1 VTAEKR
7 EPVYRESAIDEPAA
21 HRLLTDYF
29 ESRELGFVGGN
40 YRTVFPSAD
49 TFTAPNGVF
58 LVVEWEGADVGCGAI
73 RTLAPGR
80 MEIKHLWLE
89 PQARGNGFGR
99 ALLTELERRAA
110 EHGATEVVLDT
121 NASLEAAG
129 NLYRSAGYVGI
140 EPYNDNPNATNWYLK
155 ALG

>member
-1 VTAEKR
+1 VTAER
-7 EPVYRESAIDEPAA
+7 GDPAYRESAIDEPAA

-29 ESRELGFVGGN
+29 RSRELGFVGGG
-40 YRTVFPSAD
+40 YRTVFPSVD

-58 LVVEWEGADVGCGAI
+58 LIVEWEGADVGCGGI

-89 PQARGNGFGR
+89 PPARGKGFGR
-99 ALLTELERRAA
+99 ALLGELERRAA
-110 EHGATEVVLDT
+110 ELGATEVVLDT

-129 NLYRSAGYVGI
+129 NLYRSAGYLGI
-140 EPYNDNPNATNWYLK
+140 DPYNDNPNATDWYRKTL
-155 ALG
+155 